1 MTKKTAAVIT
11 AMIIASSALLF
22 LFIPIPEKGLNP
34 PQSYR
39 FYDKEDQLIGLII
52 SKDDA
57 FRMHIPVSEISP
69 LFIKTLILIEDQHFY
84 NHLGVNPLAI
94 IRASVQNIS
103 NGRIVSGASTIT
115 MQLAR
120 MLKRRDRTLFSKVIE
135 AVVALKLELKYTK
148 EEILAAYIANAPYGG
163 NVEGI
168 QAAAFFYFN
177 KPASALSAGEIA
189 LLVAIPRSPSRL
201 RPDRHPDAAKR
212 IRDRVL
218 AKMLEARLI
227 SDETLTRNMREK
239 IVVKKKMPKT
249 LIPHYAWRLRQQHPE
264 QYVWKT
270 TIDENYQ
277 LRVQKLLQNHI
288 ATLITNNITNA
299 AAVVVDNRTR
309 EVRALVGSLDYFS
322 KEALGANDG
331 SMSLRSPGS
340 TLKPFLYGL
349 AFEEG
354 MISEKTMLYDIP
366 VNYAGYSP
374 QNYSKDFSGLVRVDE
389 ALVESLNVVAVR
401 MSRELGHKKLYNLL
415 LNGGIKTLD
424 KPAIY
429 YGLPLI
435 LGGVETRLTEL
446 VGLYCALANKGEYRP
461 IQFLQND
468 EPGEAKKL
476 LSEESSWFVSYL
488 LKQVERPDF
497 PESWQFAKNRPDI
510 AWKTGTSYGHQDA
523 WSIGYTPELTIG
535 VWVGNFDGSPSK
547 GLAGRSVAAPI
558 LFDLFQ
564 ALAPVAPLPWFTK
577 PDKVKLRNVCQ
588 TSGLKPSRHCTSL
601 MKDFVL
607 EGANG
612 KAVNQTCTI
621 HQEIALNKTTGQQA
635 TEKTRTKEIQKTIF
649 EVWPSEVATF
659 LLRHGVPVHNS
670 PPYLPGNMAGQK
682 YYPPKILSPVKN
694 TIHYKRPDKF
704 KPEEHGIKLQAAATN
719 RVRKG
724 FWFLDDTLVG
734 ETDLTKDII
743 INPPPGNYLVK
754 FVDDTGGTATVRL
767 SIKDIREIE
776 NKKQSGVRMQ
786 NKDI

>member
-1 MTKKTAAVIT
+1 MNAVKKTI
-11 AMIIASSALLF
+11 IIAWNKKSIAAILALSLCCTLLLF
-22 LFIPIPEKGLNP
+22 IIIPIPEDKLEP

-39 FYDKEDQLIGLII
+39 FYDRNDQLIGLII
-52 SKDDA
+52 SEDDA
-57 FRMHIPVSEISP
+57 FRMHIPVSEIPP
-69 LFIKTLILIEDQHFY
+69 LFIQTLILIEDQHFY
-84 NHLGVNPLAI
+84 NHFGVNPLAI
-94 IRASVQNIS
+94 LRASVQNIS
-103 NGRIVSGASTIT
+103 SGRIVSGASTIT

-120 MLKRRDRTLFSKVIE
+120 MLKRRDRTLFSKLIE
-135 AVVALKLELKYTK
+135 AVIAIKLEQHYSKD
-148 EEILAAYIANAPYGG
+148 EIIAAYLANAPYGG

-168 QAAAFFYFN
+168 QAASFFYFN

-201 RPDRHPDAAKR
+201 RPDRHPIAAKK

-218 AKMLEARLI
+218 TKMVEAGLI
-227 SDETLTRNMREK
+227 SESAFDRSLRET

-249 LIPHYAWRLRQQHPE
+249 LIPHYAWRLRQQNPE

-270 TIDENYQ
+270 TIDENSQ

-288 ATLITNNITNA
+288 ATLLYNNITNA
-299 AAVVVDNRTR
+299 AAVVIDNKTK

-349 AFEEG
+349 AFEAG
-354 MISEKTMLYDIP
+354 IISEKTMLYDIP
-366 VNYAGYSP
+366 VNYSGYSP
-374 QNYSKDFSGLVRVDE
+374 QNYSKNFSGLVRVDE

-401 MSRELGHKKLYNLL
+401 MSSELGHKKLYNLL
-415 LNGGIKTLD
+415 LNGGIQTLD
-424 KPAIY
+424 QPAIY

-446 VGLYCALANKGEYRP
+446 AGLYCALANKGVYQP
-461 IQFLQND
+461 IQIIKGDAQ
-468 EPGEAKKL
+468 KKEKRL
-476 LSEESSWFVSYL
+476 LSEEASWFVAHL

-535 VWVGNFDGSPSK
+535 VWVGNFNGSPSK

-564 ALAPVAPLPWFTK
+564 ALTPAAPIPWFAK
-577 PDKVKLRNVCQ
+577 PDRIKLRSVCQ
-588 TSGLKPSRHCTSL
+588 TSGLKPSRHCSKL
-601 MKDFVL
+601 MNDYYLK
-607 EGANG
+607 GAAG
-612 KAVNQTCTI
+612 KAVTNTCSI
-621 HQEIALNKTTGQQA
+621 HQEIALNKKTDLQA
-635 TEKTRTKEIQKTIF
+635 TDTTPAKEIQKKVVEI
-649 EVWPSEVATF
+649 WPSGVATF
-659 LLRHGVPVHNS
+659 LMRHGVPVQDV
-670 PPYLPGNMAGQK
+670 PPYDPENMAGQK
-682 YYPPKILSPVKN
+682 YYPPVILSPVKN

-724 FWFLDDTLVG
+724 FWFLNDTLVG

-743 INPPPGNYLVK
+743 INPPPGDYLVK
-754 FVDDTGGTATVRL
+754 FMDDTGGKATVKL
-767 SIKDIREIE
+767 IVKDIREIE
-776 NKKQSGVRMQ
+776 EKL
-786 NKDI
+786 